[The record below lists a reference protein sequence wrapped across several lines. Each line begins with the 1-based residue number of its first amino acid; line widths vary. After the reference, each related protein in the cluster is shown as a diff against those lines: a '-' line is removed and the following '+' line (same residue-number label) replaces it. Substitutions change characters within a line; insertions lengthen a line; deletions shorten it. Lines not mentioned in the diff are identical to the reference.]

1 MNDNYKIIGEYCTNS
16 ILRKGH
22 KRTQL
27 RENCNIF
34 LLQQQRR
41 NREKNEMS
49 EHSTPPVKLDS
60 RPNSMRIWYFLL
72 TFLVSILF
80 LGHILWPFWS
90 ILVLSFL
97 LTNIFRPVYRI
108 LATKIPETGASILTC
123 LLIIVIVFIPLLF
136 FVGALSSEALGLYHW
151 GRSTQVGMKLQ
162 IFMQDSPLILQFQT
176 YLKDFGFNFEPAQLT
191 SMFSY
196 IAKMAGLF
204 IYNQASSW
212 AANILQF
219 IFLFFMMIL
228 VIFFLLID
236 QDKLIKFVIA
246 VSPLPDDEDRL
257 LLDKFEV
264 IANAILK
271 GNGIC
276 GLIQGI
282 LGGVV
287 FSILGLN
294 SPLLWGG
301 IMAILAFLPI
311 FGIGLVMIPTA
322 LILMVNGSIGKGI
335 FLFFFYLTLSF
346 TIEYLVKPKMVGNE
360 VQMHTLLVFLSIL
373 GGLSVYGVLGI
384 IYGPLIVTG
393 FLTLTE
399 IYFAKYDNYVQQ
411 M

>member
-1 MNDNYKIIGEYCTNS
+1 MMGKYCIGSIIQ
-16 ILRKGH
+16 KGH
-22 KRTQL
+22 KGTQL

-34 LLQQQRR
+34 LPYRQRHDR
-41 NREKNEMS
+41 NK
-49 EHSTPPVKLDS
+49 HSMNNLAMPPNDLDDK
-60 RPNSMRIWYFLL
+60 PNSIRIWYFLL
-72 TFLVSILF
+72 IFLISTIF
-80 LGHILWPFWS
+80 LGYILWPFWS

-97 LTNIFRPVYRI
+97 LTNIFRPIYRF
-108 LATKIPETGASILTC
+108 LSKKMPQAGASLLTC
-123 LLIIVIVFIPLLF
+123 LLIIFIVFIPLLF
-136 FVGALSSEALGLYHW
+136 FVGALSSEALGVYHW
-151 GRSTQVGMKLQ
+151 GRSTQIGMKLQ
-162 IFMQDSPLILQFQT
+162 VFMQDSPLILQFQT
-176 YLKDFGFNFEPAQLT
+176 YLEGFGFNFEPSQITA
-191 SMFSY
+191 MFSY
-196 IAKMAGLF
+196 LAKMAGLF
-204 IYNQASSW
+204 IYNQASGW
-212 AANILQF
+212 AGNILQF

-228 VIFFLLID
+228 IIFFLLID
-236 QDKLIKFVIA
+236 QDKLINFVVA

-257 LLDKFEV
+257 LIEKFEE

-287 FSILGLN
+287 FTILGLS
-294 SPLLWGG
+294 SPILWGG

-311 FGIGLVMIPTA
+311 FGIGLVMIPAA
-322 LILMVNGSIGKGI
+322 LILTLNGSPGKGI

-346 TIEYLVKPKMVGNE
+346 SIEYLIKPKMVGNE

-399 IYFAKYDNYVQQ
+399 IYFAKYDIHVQK